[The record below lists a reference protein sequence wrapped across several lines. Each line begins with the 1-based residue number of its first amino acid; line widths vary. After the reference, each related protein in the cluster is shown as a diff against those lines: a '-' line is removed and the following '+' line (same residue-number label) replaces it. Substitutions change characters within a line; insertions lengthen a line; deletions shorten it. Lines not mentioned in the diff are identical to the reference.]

1 MNTLKRAW
9 QQPAPYA
16 PLGFALI
23 GTLCVL
29 ALLLAFQQVVL
40 QGVQQGESRNRAIA
54 AHADGVWRCNALR
67 AVGER
72 AGCRVQLEATHAAAA
87 IAKSRGDAATVMT
100 AAHVEP

>member
-1 MNTLKRAW
+1 MNTLQRAW
-9 QQPAPYA
+9 QLPATYA
-16 PLGFALI
+16 PLGLVLA
-23 GTLCVL
+23 GALCVL

-72 AGCRVQLEATHAAAA
+72 AGCRVQLDAAHAAAA
-87 IAKSRGDAATVMT
+87 MTV
-100 AAHVEP
+100 AQVEP

>member
-1 MNTLKRAW
+1 MNTLKHAW

-16 PLGFALI
+16 PLARAVA
-23 GTLCVL
+23 GTLCAL
-29 ALLLAFQQVVL
+29 ALLRAFQQVVL

-54 AHADGVWRCNALR
+54 AYADGVWRCNALR